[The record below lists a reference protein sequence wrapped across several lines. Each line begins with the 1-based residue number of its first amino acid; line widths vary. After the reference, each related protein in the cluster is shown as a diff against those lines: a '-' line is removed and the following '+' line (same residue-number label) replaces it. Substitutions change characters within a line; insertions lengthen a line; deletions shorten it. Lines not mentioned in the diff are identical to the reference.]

1 MYIIIEKRALTGF
14 VFLCSSG
21 VFLRLPLCYTV
32 GTLKI
37 ARKRFFSFPTQNMAD
52 KVFELQTS
60 VPSANFRIDY
70 PNELNDTQWGVVRD
84 GEGPCLVLA
93 GAGSGKTRTL
103 VYRVAYLLE
112 RGVRPDRILL
122 VTFTNKAA
130 REMMQRVEALIGSQP
145 RGLWGGTFHS
155 VSNRVLRQYAKA
167 LGYTNDFGILDSDD
181 SKKLLV
187 QIYKELG
194 IRKDK
199 YFPKSSLMH
208 TIISFAKNSQRTIS
222 DVVTQNYDYLQSDIL
237 PMLENV
243 AALYEEKK
251 RESNVMDFDDLLINW
266 LRLLRDVPE
275 IGRPF
280 AEQFDYVLVDE
291 FQDTNIV
298 QAELVRHLSQP
309 QNNVL
314 VVGDDAQSIYS
325 FRAATVDNI
334 LTFQQLYPN
343 ARVFKLQKNYRSTP
357 QILQLANES
366 IRQNQFQYDK
376 QLESYAKPG
385 DKPALIPAR
394 DQQQQ
399 AEIIAQRVLEL
410 RNKGVSLEEMAVLF
424 RSSYQ
429 IIELELQ
436 LGRRG
441 IPYQVRGGL
450 RFFEQ
455 AHIKDVLAHLKI
467 MQNAKDEVSWRR
479 VLGLHDGIGPGTS
492 TKIWARLKE
501 HDMLAPMMETLR
513 DLPASGRVR
522 ASLEK
527 LHRSLLGLYDKQGQ
541 VSEAIRHVL
550 EQGYQVYLEKSFD
563 DPKERWEDLQQL
575 AIFSSQYK
583 DLGEFLA
590 EASLSEGFKVEVGRE
605 KDNGPTER
613 LVLSTIHQAKGL
625 EWEAVF
631 CLGLADGQF
640 PHYRVADKPREMEE
654 ERRLFYVV
662 VTRAKRHLHLV
673 YPIMSRSA
681 ASGQVINRP
690 SIFLREVDENLFE
703 TWQVNETP
711 YGNKLAFKAVGA
723 ADHNE
728 QTDTVYISED
738 EEYEQEQKKQKGKG
752 SILDIMRGI

>member
-1 MYIIIEKRALTGF
+1 
-14 VFLCSSG
+14 
-21 VFLRLPLCYTV
+21 
-32 GTLKI
+32 
-37 ARKRFFSFPTQNMAD
+37 MAD
-52 KVFELQTS
+52 KVYDLQTS
-60 VPSANFRIDY
+60 VPSSSFRIDY
-70 PNELNDTQWGVVRD
+70 PKELNDTQWNVVRD

-122 VTFTNKAA
+122 VTFTNKAS
-130 REMMQRVEALIGSQP
+130 REMMQRVEALLGSQP

-155 VSNRVLRQYAKA
+155 VANRVLRQYAKA
-167 LGYTNDFGILDSDD
+167 LGYTNEFGILDSDD

-208 TIISFAKNSQRTIS
+208 TIISFAKNSQKTIS
-222 DVVTQNYDYLQSDIL
+222 DVVAQNYDYLQSDIM
-237 PMLENV
+237 PMLEQV
-243 AALYEEKK
+243 AALYEQKK
-251 RESNVMDFDDLLINW
+251 QESNVMDFDDLLINW
-266 LRLLRDVPE
+266 LRLLRDIPE
-275 IGRPF
+275 IGKPF
-280 AEQFDYVLVDE
+280 AAQFEYVLVDE

-298 QAELVRHLSQP
+298 QAEIVRHLSQP

-334 LTFQQLYPN
+334 LSFQSHYPN

-357 QILQLANES
+357 EILQLANQS
-366 IRQNQFQYDK
+366 IRHNQFQYDK

-385 DKPALIPAR
+385 EKPALIPAR

-410 RNKGVSLEEMAVLF
+410 RNKGISLEEMAVLF

-467 MQNAKDEVSWRR
+467 LVNAQDEVSWRR

-501 HDMLAPMMETLR
+501 YDMLPPMLETLR
-513 DLPASGRVR
+513 DMPSSGKVR
-522 ASLEK
+522 ASLER
-527 LHRSLLGLYDKQGQ
+527 LHRNLMGLYDKQGQ

-583 DLGEFLA
+583 DLNEFLA

-605 KDNGPTER
+605 DDGGPHER

-654 ERRLFYVV
+654 ERRLFYVT

-690 SIFLREVDENLFE
+690 SIFLREVDEDLFE
-703 TWQVNETP
+703 TWQVNESP
-711 YGNKLAFKAVGA
+711 YGNKLAFKNVGA
-723 ADHNE
+723 ADHSE

-738 EEYEQEQKKQKGKG
+738 EEYEQEQKQQKKG

>member
-1 MYIIIEKRALTGF
+1 
-14 VFLCSSG
+14 
-21 VFLRLPLCYTV
+21 
-32 GTLKI
+32 
-37 ARKRFFSFPTQNMAD
+37 MAD
-52 KVFELQTS
+52 KVYELRTS

-70 PNELNDTQWGVVRD
+70 EKELNDTQWQVVRD

-112 RGVRPDRILL
+112 RGVRPDRILI

-130 REMMQRVEALIGSQP
+130 REMMQRVEALLGTAP

-155 VSNRVLRQYAKA
+155 VANRVLRQYAKA
-167 LGYTNDFGILDSDD
+167 LGYTNEFGILDSDD
-181 SKKLLV
+181 SQKLLV

-194 IRKDK
+194 IQKDK

-208 TIISFAKNSQRTIS
+208 TIISFAKNSQKS
-222 DVVTQNYDYLQSDIL
+222 VSEVVTQHYDYLSSDIL
-237 PMLENV
+237 PTLENV
-243 AALYEEKK
+243 AAYYEQKK

-275 IGRPF
+275 IGQPF
-280 AEQFDYVLVDE
+280 AAQFDYVLVDE

-298 QAELVRHLSQP
+298 QAELVRHLAQP

-334 LTFQQLYPN
+334 LSFQQQYPN
-343 ARVFKLQKNYRSTP
+343 ARVFKLMKNYRSTP
-357 QILQLANES
+357 EILQLANQS
-366 IRQNQFQYDK
+366 IRNNQFQYEK
-376 QLESYAKPG
+376 ELQSFAKPG
-385 DKPALIPAR
+385 EKPALIPAR

-410 RNKGVSLEEMAVLF
+410 RADGVSLAEMAVLF

-441 IPYQVRGGL
+441 IPYTVRGGL

-455 AHIKDVLAHLKI
+455 AHIKDVLAYLKI
-467 MQNAKDEVSWRR
+467 LQNAKDEVSWRR

-492 TKIWARLKE
+492 GKIWTRLKE
-501 HDMLAPMMETLR
+501 HEALPPMLEVLSAM
-513 DLPASGRVR
+513 PASGKVR
-522 ASLEK
+522 ASLER
-527 LHRSLLGLYDKQGQ
+527 LHRNMMGLYERQDQ
-541 VSEAIRHVL
+541 VSEAIRYVL
-550 EQGYQVYLEKSFD
+550 EQGYQIYLEKSFD
-563 DPKERWEDLQQL
+563 DPKDRWEDLQQL

-583 DLGEFLA
+583 GLSEFLA
-590 EASLSEGFKVEVGRE
+590 EASLSEGFKAEVGRE
-605 KDNGPTER
+605 DDGAVER

-640 PHYRVADKPREMEE
+640 PHYRVVDKPREMEE
-654 ERRLFYVV
+654 ERRLFYVT
-662 VTRAKRHLHLV
+662 VTRAKRHLHLI

-681 ASGQVINRP
+681 SSGQVINRP

-703 TWQVNETP
+703 TWQVNESP
-711 YGNKLAFKAVGA
+711 YGNRLAFKAVGA
-723 ADHNE
+723 ADHSE
-728 QTDTVYISED
+728 QTDTVYVSED
-738 EEYEQEQKKQKGKG
+738 EEYEQEQKKERKGN
-752 SILDIMRGI
+752 ILDMLRGI